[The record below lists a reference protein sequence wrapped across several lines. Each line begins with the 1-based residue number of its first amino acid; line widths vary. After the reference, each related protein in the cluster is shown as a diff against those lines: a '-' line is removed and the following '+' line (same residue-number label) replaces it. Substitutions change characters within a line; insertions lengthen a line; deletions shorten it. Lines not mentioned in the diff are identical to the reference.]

1 MEKRQKAAVISNKFC
16 KAKEMETFLEYRNC
30 SDEEKLKIR
39 PVRR

>member
-1 MEKRQKAAVISNKFC
+1 MEKRHKAAVIFNKSC
-16 KAKEMETFLEYRNC
+16 KAKEVETWLEYKNC